1 MMRHVEIYLNVTLGH
16 AFLHYSQ
23 GDETRCAW
31 KGYLDLPEDDEQA
44 CHILWAYFQN
54 PLGTMVESRQD
65 QAWIEQAQ
73 KITKGYED
81 RSLSAGD
88 VVTIEDSSY
97 AVEPIGWRV
106 VPLLTGKDI
115 VGPEGD
121 ERLRQQVE
129 DTNVRCPVCGGTDLE
144 VTETSIRCKNT
155 LCGFTHIGDDVGPY
169 IRNTYGNDPT

>member
-16 AFLHYSQ
+16 AFLRYSE

-31 KGYLDLPEDDEQA
+31 RGYLDLPEDDEQA

-65 QAWIEQAQ
+65 QAWLEQAR

-88 VVTIEDSSY
+88 VVTLDKNSY
-97 AVEPIGWRV
+97 AVETIGWRSV
-106 VPLLTGKDI
+106 TLLTGQDI
-115 VGPEGD
+115 IGPEGD
-121 ERLRQQVE
+121 ERLRQQVVDAE
-129 DTNVRCPVCGGTDLE
+129 FRCPVCGGHDLALTD
-144 VTETSIRCKNT
+144 TSVHCNNA
-155 LCGFTHIGDDVGPY
+155 LCGFSHVGDDVGVY
-169 IRNTYGNDPT
+169 VRGITDE